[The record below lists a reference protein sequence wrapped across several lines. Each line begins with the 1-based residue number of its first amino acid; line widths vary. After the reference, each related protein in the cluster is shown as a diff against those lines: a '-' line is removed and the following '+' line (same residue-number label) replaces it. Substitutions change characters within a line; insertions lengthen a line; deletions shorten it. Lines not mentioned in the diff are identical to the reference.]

1 MSASLRD
8 RPRHMCS
15 HSASAGNQ
23 HDFVAQLH
31 IRVSRQSWRACPS
44 HCRPKGRPATD
55 SLVSHVRRQVVA
67 GRRDSRS
74 RRTRAPSR
82 FKAEAYRFIVDNAAL
97 RVFAD
102 TGILEARGVIRAIAT
117 RFFGQAL
124 KRGEAGIPA
133 DPSSLRL
140 MTMRFTVRCGA
151 NPRFAGPQ
159 SRTRCALLL
168 SVWFLG
174 AILIGAGGCGGG
186 KTAKPEAE
194 VASEG
199 KAKSA
204 KTDAEPSEAEED
216 VADAKPAKSKSAAK
230 KAEIDGIPLDVVW
243 FDDPLA
249 VAADSTA
256 VGGAAPA
263 VAAAAP
269 PKPATGGAMS
279 GGSSA
284 PPPPPAAAPAAS
296 GSGEW
301 GELVTL
307 ETVVNETK
315 KIKNRL
321 TDSLVNVG
329 KYNGNYKDGIQM
341 DGAVLATLAHI
352 VPKLEGS
359 LTWKGD
365 APVVRDL
372 AADVAKK
379 ANGLGQASFDPRDRH
394 STSSK
399 ACSAATS
406 PRGWKTLPPSCRSA
420 NSPNGLPS

>member
-1 MSASLRD
+1 
-8 RPRHMCS
+8 
-15 HSASAGNQ
+15 
-23 HDFVAQLH
+23 
-31 IRVSRQSWRACPS
+31 
-44 HCRPKGRPATD
+44 
-55 SLVSHVRRQVVA
+55 
-67 GRRDSRS
+67 
-74 RRTRAPSR
+74 
-82 FKAEAYRFIVDNAAL
+82 
-97 RVFAD
+97 
-102 TGILEARGVIRAIAT
+102 
-117 RFFGQAL
+117 
-124 KRGEAGIPA
+124 
-133 DPSSLRL
+133 
-140 MTMRFTVRCGA
+140 MRFTDRSGA
-151 NPRFAGPQ
+151 DTRFAGPQ
-159 SRTRCALLL
+159 SRTKGALLL

-199 KAKSA
+199 KAKPA
-204 KTDAEPSEAEED
+204 KTDGEPSEAEDD
-216 VADAKPAKSKSAAK
+216 VAEAKPAKSKSAAK

-263 VAAAAP
+263 AVAAAP
-269 PKPATGGAMS
+269 PKPAPGGAMS

-284 PPPPPAAAPAAS
+284 PPEPPAVAPAAS

-307 ETVVNETK
+307 EVVVNETK

-329 KYNGNYKDGIQM
+329 KYNGNYKDGIQV

-352 VPKLEGS
+352 VPKLDGS
-359 LTWKGD
+359 LSWKGD

-372 AADVAKK
+372 AAEVAKK
-379 ANGLGQASFDPRDRH
+379 ANGLGQASFDPTRQAFDKLEGMLSGNKPAGLEDSPAELPFGEFAKR
-394 STSSK
+394 SALMKRMQKSYDFMKSNVTTEGTFKKELETVQQEASLLAVLSRVCGAK
-399 ACSAATS
+399 EYPSADEDEYQQFIKDLVTACVEINAATKGEAF
-406 PRGWKTLPPSCRSA
+406 PAYQEAMNKVQRLCDNCHMAYRFE
-420 NSPNGLPS
+420 